1 MEQVNEIPCDVVPA
15 EENPLEVDPSSL
27 FATVGEVKRAAT
39 HAVTTTSEEA
49 ATNERL
55 QFPPVALGGASR
67 EFAVSR
73 ALGKYR
79 QRQSSTVSADEQM
92 GQEDICATK
101 SNDQVTIIATMDEN
115 IQEDIYDEPS
125 VEDTD
130 EPQNTNTSQHPSR
143 AEELPNIE
151 ASPSVTSM
159 RSYASGRHH
168 ATRHQQSLEIPWSGS
183 RGEPDEDSRSTHSWR
198 STSRVSSRRQSTE
211 DSIDS
216 EDEWYCYELRKLEE
230 LERQQ
235 DTEPMQEDKTEC
247 FEPDEDVKEQMSFVL
262 QELKLKAKAREGVLS
277 KDDYNRHVR
286 TGASRST
293 MRWEDVQDDAGVKQ
307 IDLHPTVDE
316 QAQQMPVTEESRKM
330 SGMRVR
336 EDDESSSGETSG
348 PDSPHQSMDEM
359 EVDEEEAAIE
369 AELARS
375 LRSSSAST
383 LRHGEKPLQGS
394 DSLSREGSVS
404 VPPSEVSVSIPV
416 SDGWDSEETATVRE
430 GSVSVPASD
439 VWEEEAEGEGEAG
452 SDRREGTESSTPSVP
467 TFKIDTDSSITVKDD
482 VTTKDSGQ
490 LGSKWKLLKALKER
504 KAEEKIQEAATAS
517 AAAEAKANSTT
528 VGIKSVG

>member
-1 MEQVNEIPCDVVPA
+1 
-15 EENPLEVDPSSL
+15 
-27 FATVGEVKRAAT
+27 
-39 HAVTTTSEEA
+39 
-49 ATNERL
+49 
-55 QFPPVALGGASR
+55 
-67 EFAVSR
+67 
-73 ALGKYR
+73 
-79 QRQSSTVSADEQM
+79 M

-101 SNDQVTIIATMDEN
+101 SNDQVQILATMEEN
-115 IQEDIYDEPS
+115 IPEDIYDEPC
-125 VEDTD
+125 VEDID
-130 EPQNTNTSQHPSR
+130 EPESNNTPHHPPR
-143 AEELPNIE
+143 IEEVPSIE
-151 ASPSVTSM
+151 ASPSVSSM
-159 RSYASGRHH
+159 RSYTSGRHH

-183 RGEPDEDSRSTHSWR
+183 RGEGDEDSRSTHSWR

-235 DTEPMQEDKTEC
+235 DIEPMQEDKTEC

-262 QELKLKAKAREGVLS
+262 QELKLKAKAREDVLS
-277 KDDYNRHVR
+277 EDDYNRQVR
-286 TGASRST
+286 TGAARST
-293 MRWEDVQDDAGVKQ
+293 MRWEDVQEDSEDKQ
-307 IDLHPTVDE
+307 TELYPTFDE
-316 QAQQMPVTEESRKM
+316 QAQQVPGIEESKKM
-330 SGMRVR
+330 SGMRLR

-369 AELARS
+369 AELTRS
-375 LRSSSAST
+375 LRSSSGST

-439 VWEEEAEGEGEAG
+439 IWEAEADGEGEAE

-467 TFKIDTDSSITVKDD
+467 KFKIDTDSSIAVKEDI
-482 VTTKDSGQ
+482 TAKDSGQ
-490 LGSKWKLLKALKER
+490 IGSKWKLLKALKER

-517 AAAEAKANSTT
+517 AAAEGKASTT
-528 VGIKSVG
+528 AVGIKSVG

>member
-1 MEQVNEIPCDVVPA
+1 
-15 EENPLEVDPSSL
+15 
-27 FATVGEVKRAAT
+27 
-39 HAVTTTSEEA
+39 
-49 ATNERL
+49 
-55 QFPPVALGGASR
+55 
-67 EFAVSR
+67 
-73 ALGKYR
+73 
-79 QRQSSTVSADEQM
+79 
-92 GQEDICATK
+92 
-101 SNDQVTIIATMDEN
+101 
-115 IQEDIYDEPS
+115 
-125 VEDTD
+125 
-130 EPQNTNTSQHPSR
+130 
-143 AEELPNIE
+143 
-151 ASPSVTSM
+151 
-159 RSYASGRHH
+159 
-168 ATRHQQSLEIPWSGS
+168 
-183 RGEPDEDSRSTHSWR
+183 
-198 STSRVSSRRQSTE
+198 
-211 DSIDS
+211 
-216 EDEWYCYELRKLEE
+216 
-230 LERQQ
+230 
-235 DTEPMQEDKTEC
+235 MQEDKTEC

-277 KDDYNRHVR
+277 EGDYNRQVR
-286 TGASRST
+286 TGAARST

-307 IDLHPTVDE
+307 IELHPTFDE
-316 QAQQMPVTEESRKM
+316 QAQQMPVTEESKKI
-330 SGMRVR
+330 SGMRLR

-467 TFKIDTDSSITVKDD
+467 TFKIDTDSSITIKDD
-482 VTTKDSGQ
+482 ITAKDSGQ
-490 LGSKWKLLKALKER
+490 IGSKWKLLKALKER